1 MPIRKLISKKY
12 AKQLA
17 QKINEEQAIPSKDLL
32 EKTELFNE
40 SKETTH
46 FTIMDKDG
54 RVVSSTQTINGWFGS
69 ALVVPGTG
77 IVLNNEMDDFATKV
91 GASNLFGAIG
101 GKE

>member
-1 MPIRKLISKKY
+1 
-12 AKQLA
+12 
-17 QKINEEQAIPSKDLL
+17 
-32 EKTELFNE
+32 
-40 SKETTH
+40 
-46 FTIMDKDG
+46 MDKDG

-101 GKE
+101 ERII